1 VEHGRILYHMPNRVA
16 APLARAASLVGVLLG
31 LLLLGPGSVS
41 AAPEDDLRAL
51 NAYLDQASAALS
63 SGDVAGA
70 RAAYAAYD
78 AGWLQIEDGVKAR
91 SRPAYRSIEDA
102 MSDVKIGLRTEPV
115 DRQRAAA
122 ALLELERRGE
132 QFSAEQ
138 QPASETAA
146 GETAAADSQA
156 RLRGL
161 TAYLDRAEAGLRA
174 GDSGAAASELRG
186 FQRAWPEVEGLVRA
200 KSPAVYAGT
209 ENAMAEA
216 QARLGSTP
224 PDPGRAH
231 DLIATIRSQLA
242 PLAEESVSYGV
253 FDATIIMLR
262 EGLEALLVIAA
273 LLAFLQKAGRP
284 EQQRWIW
291 SGGLAGVALSVAVAF
306 GAQAA
311 FSRAG
316 AALGSEL
323 VEGLTGLV
331 GAAMLFYV
339 SYWLH
344 QKSRLGAWQRYIR
357 ERSGSALARNSVLSL
372 AMIAFLAVFRE
383 GAKTVLFYLG
393 IAPSIPLGDLLAGIG
408 LGTGL
413 LLVIG
418 IALLALGLRLPLRP
432 FFQASSLLIY
442 YLGFKFVGT
451 GIHALQVAGVLPAT
465 PAPLPANEVLGLF
478 PTWQTVLPQL
488 VLLVVALVIAAYSLR
503 RSQAGAAVA
512 A

>member
-1 VEHGRILYHMPNRVA
+1 MLTCRA
-16 APLARAASLVGVLLG
+16 APLAHAARLVGVLLA
-31 LLLLGPGSVS
+31 LLLPALSPGSAA
-41 AAPEDDLRAL
+41 AAPEDDVRSL
-51 NAYLDQASAALS
+51 NAYVDQAYAALS
-63 SGDVAGA
+63 NGDVAGA

-78 AGWLQIEDGVKAR
+78 AGWLKIEDGVKAR
-91 SRPAYRSIEDA
+91 SRAAYRSIEDA
-102 MSDVKIGLRTEPV
+102 MGDVKIALRTEPV
-115 DRQRAAA
+115 DRQQAAA

-132 QFSAEQ
+132 RFSAEQ
-138 QPASETAA
+138 QPTGQTAATETAT
-146 GETAAADSQA
+146 GDGRA
-156 RLRGL
+156 RLLEL
-161 TAYLDRAEAGLRA
+161 TAYLDRAEVDLRA
-174 GDSGAAASELRG
+174 GDSRAAASELRG
-186 FQRAWPEVEGLVRA
+186 FQRAWPEVEGLVQA
-200 KSPAVYAGT
+200 KSPAVYANT
-209 ENAMAEA
+209 ENGMAEA
-216 QARLGSTP
+216 QARLASTP
-224 PDPGRAH
+224 PDLARAR
-231 DLIATIRSQLA
+231 DLVATMRSQLA
-242 PLAEESVSYGV
+242 PIAEESVSYGV

-273 LLAFLQKAGRP
+273 LLAFLKKAGRP
-284 EQQRWIW
+284 DQQRWIW
-291 SGGLAGVALSVAVAF
+291 SGSLAGVALSVVVAF

-331 GAAMLFYV
+331 AAAMLFYV

-383 GAKTVLFYLG
+383 GAETVMFYLG
-393 IAPSIPLGDLLAGIG
+393 IAPSISLGDLLAGIG

-418 IALLALGLRLPLRP
+418 VALLTLGLRLPLRP
-432 FFQASSLLIY
+432 FFLASSLLIY

-465 PAPLPANEVLGLF
+465 PAPLPANEILGLF

-488 VLLVVALVIAAYSLR
+488 VLLIVALTIAAYSMR
-503 RSQAGAAVA
+503 RSQVGATVSA
-512 A
+512 